1 MSKFPLVPSRSSRRR
16 RRVPMVMIA
25 AGTALLPIAL
35 AMVPGA
41 ASASSHR
48 EAPLIATDPQADNTD
63 FYAFVSPDKA
73 DTVTFISNWLPLQEP
88 NGGPTFYPWAT
99 DTHHDINI
107 DNDGDGKPD
116 VTYRW
121 DFFTHDRRFD
131 KDRPP
136 EADTFLY
143 NIGPVTSLDDEDL
156 LFRQTYDLTEI
167 RNGRSTVLLRDAPVA
182 PSNTGPASI
191 PDYGKL
197 RREATVPVG
206 DGGQTFVGQADDAF
220 FLDLRV
226 FDLLYGANLTE
237 IGQDTVGGYN
247 VNTIAFQVP
256 VTDLVLRGDPA
267 RNPVIGTWSSTS
279 RRSLKLSPCKV
290 TPTGDYVQVSRLA
303 MPLTNEVILP
313 VSIKDRFNASSP
325 DMDPTIPGF
334 LDRLL
339 DPEVPRLVQRI
350 YGIPAPDVPRH
361 DLVELF
367 FTGIAKNAP
376 MPDGSPA
383 PIQDDLNSQILNAD
397 VDPARFVPSDQL
409 RLNTVIKPALLP
421 NRLGLLAGD
430 RQGFPN
436 GRRLADDIVDIEVLY
451 FEGAAKTGLVNPLLA
466 GDAVPFND
474 VPLGNTFPYIAL
486 PHHQGLNTKIV
497 VPGGAIPQQA
507 DLGGVVPPAAGGG
520 WGGGSGS
527 LPMALVTGLPAL
539 VLLGSGVVLLARRR
553 ATLVPAAA

>member
-1 MSKFPLVPSRSSRRR
+1 MSQSPLVSSRSSRRR
-16 RRVPMVMIA
+16 RRVPMVMIV
-25 AGTALLPIAL
+25 AGAALLPVTL

-63 FYAFVSPDKA
+63 VYAFVSPDKA
-73 DTVTFISNWLPLQEP
+73 DTVTFVANWFPLEEP

-116 VTYRW
+116 ITYRW
-121 DFFTHDRRFD
+121 DFHTDDRRGQ
-131 KDRPP
+131 
-136 EADTFLY
+136 ANTFLY
-143 NIGPVTSLDDEDL
+143 NIGPVRSLHDDNL
-156 LFRQTYDLTEI
+156 LFRQSYTLTEI
-167 RNGRSTVLLRDAPVA
+167 KDGKSTVLVRDAPVA
-182 PSNTGPASI
+182 PSNVGPGSM

-197 RREATVPVG
+197 RREAVIPVG
-206 DGGQTFVGQADDAF
+206 GGGKSFVGQADDPF

-226 FDLLYGANLTE
+226 FDLLYGGNLTE
-237 IGQDTVGGYN
+237 IGQDTLAGYN

-256 VTDLVLRGDPA
+256 VTDVVLHGDSA
-267 RNPVIGTWSSTS
+267 RNPVIGMWSATS
-279 RRSLKLSPCKV
+279 RKTLKLSPGRA
-290 TPTGDYVQVSRLA
+290 TPTGDYVQVSRLG

-313 VSIKDRFNASSP
+313 AQLKDTFNAIPP
-325 DMDPTIPGF
+325 DADHTIPGF
-334 LDRLL
+334 VDRVL
-339 DPEVPRLVQRI
+339 DPEVPRLVQKI
-350 YGIPAPDVPRH
+350 YGIPAPATPRH
-361 DLVELF
+361 DLAELF
-367 FTGIAKNAP
+367 LTGIAKKAP
-376 MPDGSPA
+376 TVDGSPA
-383 PIQDDLNSQILNAD
+383 PIATDLNSQVLNAD
-397 VDPARFVPSDQL
+397 VNPAKFVPSDQL
-409 RLNTVIKPALLP
+409 RLNTTVASATLP

-451 FEGAAKTGLVNPLLA
+451 FEGAAKTGLVNPLIA

-474 VPLGNTFPYIAL
+474 VPFGATFPYVAL
-486 PHHQGLNTKIV
+486 PHHQGVNTKLS

-507 DLGGVVPPAAGGG
+507 NLGGVVPPVAGGG

-539 VLLGSGVVLLARRR
+539 VLLGCGVVLIARRR
-553 ATLVPAAA
+553 PTMVTASA

>member
-1 MSKFPLVPSRSSRRR
+1 
-16 RRVPMVMIA
+16 MVMIA
-25 AGTALLPIAL
+25 AGTALLPVTL

-73 DTVTFISNWLPLQEP
+73 DTVTFVANWLPLQEP

-107 DNDGDGKPD
+107 DNDGDGRPD
-116 VTYRW
+116 ITYRW
-121 DFFTHDRRFD
+121 DFYTEDRRG
-131 KDRPP
+131 
-136 EADTFLY
+136 AAQTFLY
-143 NIGPVTSLDDEDL
+143 NIGPVTSLNDDDL
-156 LFRQTYDLTEI
+156 LFRQTYTLTEI

-182 PSNTGPASI
+182 PSNVGPASI

-206 DGGQTFVGQADDAF
+206 DGGKSFVGQADDAF

-226 FDLLYGANLTE
+226 FDLLYGGNLTE
-237 IGQDTVGGYN
+237 IGQDTVAGYN
-247 VNTIAFQVP
+247 VNTIALQVP
-256 VTDLVLRGDPA
+256 VADLVLRGDSV
-267 RNPVIGTWSSTS
+267 RNPVIGTWSATS
-279 RRSLKLSPCKV
+279 RRSLQLSPGRA

-313 VSIKDRFNASSP
+313 ANLKDTFNAIP
-325 DMDPTIPGF
+325 PEADLTVPGF
-334 LDRLL
+334 LDRVL
-339 DPEVPRLVQRI
+339 DPEVPRLVEMI
-350 YGIPAPDVPRH
+350 YGIPAPAVPRH

-367 FTGIAKNAP
+367 LTGIAKDAP

-383 PIQDDLNSQILNAD
+383 PIQTDLNSQILNAD

-409 RLNTVIKPALLP
+409 RLNTAVPPATLP

-436 GRRLADDIVDIEVLY
+436 GRRLADDVVDIEVLY
-451 FEGAAKTGLVNPLLA
+451 FEGAAKTGLVNPLIA

-474 VPLGNTFPYIAL
+474 VPFGATFPYVAL
-486 PHHQGLNTKIV
+486 PHHQGVNTKLS
-497 VPGGAIPQQA
+497 VPGGAIPPQA
-507 DLGGVVPPAAGGG
+507 NLGGVVPPVAGGG
-520 WGGGSGS
+520 WGGGGGS

-539 VLLGSGVVLLARRR
+539 VLLGSGGVLLARRR
-553 ATLVPAAA
+553 GTVVPVSA

>member
-1 MSKFPLVPSRSSRRR
+1 
-16 RRVPMVMIA
+16 MVMIA
-25 AGTALLPIAL
+25 AGAALLTITL

-107 DNDGDGKPD
+107 DNDGDAKPD
-116 VTYRW
+116 ITYRW
-121 DFFTHDRRFD
+121 DFYTDDRRG
-131 KDRPP
+131 R
-136 EADTFLY
+136 ANTFLY
-143 NIGPVTSLDDEDL
+143 NIGPVTSLNDDDL
-156 LFRQTYDLTEI
+156 LFRQTYNLTEI

-182 PSNTGPASI
+182 PSNVGPGSI

-206 DGGQTFVGQADDAF
+206 GGGKSFVGQADDAF

-226 FDLLYGANLTE
+226 FDLLYGGNLTE
-237 IGQDTVGGYN
+237 IGQDTVAGYN

-256 VTDLVLRGDPA
+256 VADLVLRGDSA

-279 RRSLKLSPCKV
+279 RRSLKLSPGRA

-313 VSIKDRFNASSP
+313 AQLKDTFNAIP
-325 DMDPTIPGF
+325 PEADLTIPGF
-334 LDRLL
+334 LDRVL

-350 YGIPAPDVPRH
+350 YGIPAPATPRH

-367 FTGIAKNAP
+367 LTGIAKNAP
-376 MPDGSPA
+376 MSDGSPA
-383 PIQDDLNSQILNAD
+383 PIQTDLNSQILNAD
-397 VDPARFVPSDQL
+397 VNPAKFVPSDQL
-409 RLNTVIKPALLP
+409 RLNTAVPLATLP

-451 FEGAAKTGLVNPLLA
+451 FEGAAKTGLVNPLIA

-474 VPLGNTFPYIAL
+474 VPLGATFPYVAL
-486 PHHQGLNTKIV
+486 PHHQGVNTKLSI
-497 VPGGAIPQQA
+497 PGGAIPQSA
-507 DLGGVVPPAAGGG
+507 DLGGAVPPVAGGG

-527 LPMALVTGLPAL
+527 LPMSLMTGLPAL
-539 VLLGSGVVLLARRR
+539 VLLGSGVVLIARRR
-553 ATLVPAAA
+553 RTVVPASA

>member
-1 MSKFPLVPSRSSRRR
+1 
-16 RRVPMVMIA
+16 MVLIA
-25 AGTALLPIAL
+25 IGAVLLTITL

-107 DNDGDGKPD
+107 DNDGDGRPD
-116 VTYRW
+116 IIYRW
-121 DFFTHDRRFD
+121 DFHTEDRRGQA
-131 KDRPP
+131 
-136 EADTFLY
+136 ETFLY
-143 NIGPVTSLDDEDL
+143 NIGPVTSLNDDDL
-156 LFRQTYDLTEI
+156 LFRQTYNLTEI
-167 RNGRSTVLLRDAPVA
+167 RNGKSTVLLRDAPVA
-182 PSNTGPASI
+182 PSNVGPGSM

-206 DGGQTFVGQADDAF
+206 GGGKAFVGQADDAF

-237 IGQDTVGGYN
+237 IGQDTVAGYN

-256 VTDLVLRGDPA
+256 VTDLVLRDDPA
-267 RNPVIGTWSSTS
+267 RNPVIGAWSSTS
-279 RRSLKLSPCKV
+279 RRSLKLSPGKV
-290 TPTGDYVQVSRLA
+290 TPTGDYVQVSRLG

-313 VSIKDRFNASSP
+313 ANLKDTFNAISP
-325 DMDPTIPGF
+325 EVDLTIPGF
-334 LDRLL
+334 LDRVL
-339 DPEVPRLVQRI
+339 DPEVPRLVQKI
-350 YGIPAPDVPRH
+350 YGIPAPATPRH
-361 DLVELF
+361 DLAELF

-376 MPDGSPA
+376 MSDGSPA
-383 PIQDDLNSQILNAD
+383 PIQTDLNSQILNAD
-397 VDPARFVPSDQL
+397 VNPAKFVPSDQL
-409 RLNTVIKPALLP
+409 RLNTTVAPALLP

-451 FEGAAKTGLVNPLLA
+451 FEGAAKTGLVNPLIA

-474 VPLGNTFPYIAL
+474 VPLSATFPYVAL
-486 PHHQGLNTKIV
+486 PHHQGVNTKLSI
-497 VPGGAIPQQA
+497 PGGAIPPTPGV
-507 DLGGVVPPAAGGG
+507 GGAIPPVAGGSG
-520 WGGGSGS
+520 DGGGS

-539 VLLGSGVVLLARRR
+539 VLLGAGGVLLTRRR
-553 ATLVPAAA
+553 PTMVAASA

>member
-1 MSKFPLVPSRSSRRR
+1 
-16 RRVPMVMIA
+16 MVV
-25 AGTALLPIAL
+25 AGTALLTITL

-41 ASASSHR
+41 ATASSHR

-63 FYAFVSPDKA
+63 FYAFVSPEKP
-73 DTVTFISNWLPLQEP
+73 DTVTFISNWFPLQEP

-107 DNDGDGKPD
+107 DNDGDGRAD

-121 DFFTHDRRFD
+121 DFRTEDRRA
-131 KDRPP
+131 
-136 EADTFLY
+136 EANTFLY
-143 NIGPVTSLDDEDL
+143 NIGPVTSLNDDDL
-156 LFRQTYDLTEI
+156 LFRQTYTLTEI
-167 RNGRSTVLLRDAPVA
+167 RNGKSTVLLRDAPVA
-182 PSNTGPASI
+182 PSNTGPGSI

-206 DGGQTFVGQADDAF
+206 DDGKAFVGQADDAF

-237 IGQDTVGGYN
+237 VGQDTVAGYN

-267 RNPVIGTWSSTS
+267 RNPVIGTWTSTS
-279 RRSLKLSPCKV
+279 RRSLKLSPGKV
-290 TPTGDYVQVSRLA
+290 TPTGEYVQVSRLA
-303 MPLTNEVILP
+303 MPLTNEVVLP
-313 VSIKDRFNASSP
+313 AQLKDTFNAIP
-325 DMDPTIPGF
+325 PEADLTVPGF
-334 LDRLL
+334 LDRVL

-361 DLVELF
+361 DLSELF
-367 FTGIAKNAP
+367 LTGIAKNAP
-376 MPDGSPA
+376 MSDGSPA

-397 VDPARFVPSDQL
+397 ADPARFVPSDQL
-409 RLNTVIKPALLP
+409 RLNTSIAPATLP

-451 FEGAAKTGLVNPLLA
+451 FEGAAKTGLINPLIV
-466 GDAVPFND
+466 GDVVPFND
-474 VPLGNTFPYIAL
+474 VPLGNDFPYVAL
-486 PHHQGLNTKIV
+486 PHHQGLNTKLSI
-497 VPGGAIPQQA
+497 PGGAIPQQA
-507 DLGGVVPPAAGGG
+507 DLGSVVPLVIGGG
-520 WGGGSGS
+520 WGGGSGP
-527 LPMALVTGLPAL
+527 LPMALMTGLPAL

-553 ATLVPAAA
+553 MTMVPAIA

>member
-1 MSKFPLVPSRSSRRR
+1 MA
-16 RRVPMVMIA
+16 MIA
-25 AGTALLPIAL
+25 AGTALLPVAL
-35 AMVPGA
+35 AMTPGA

-48 EAPLIATDPQADNTD
+48 EAPLIAADPQADNTD
-63 FYAFVSPDKA
+63 FYAFVSPEKP

-99 DTHHDINI
+99 NTHHDINI
-107 DNDGDGKPD
+107 DNDGDGRPD

-121 DFFTHDRRFD
+121 DFFTKDRRFA
-131 KDRPP
+131 KDRPA

-156 LFRQTYDLTEI
+156 LFRQTYNLTEI
-167 RNGRSTVLLRDAPVA
+167 RDGKSRVLLRDAPVA
-182 PSNTGPASI
+182 PSNTGPGSI

-197 RREATVPVG
+197 RREATIPVG
-206 DGGQTFVGQADDAF
+206 DRGKSFVGQADDAF

-237 IGQDTVGGYN
+237 VGQDTVAGYN

-256 VTDLVLRGDPA
+256 VSDLVLKGDPD
-267 RNPVIGTWSSTS
+267 RNPVIGTWSATS
-279 RRSLKLSPCKV
+279 RRSLKLSPGEV

-313 VSIKDRFNASSP
+313 VAVKDRFNASSP
-325 DMDPTIPGF
+325 DMDPAIPGF
-334 LDRLL
+334 LDRLI

-350 YGIPAPDVPRH
+350 YGISAPDLPRN

-367 FTGIAKNAP
+367 LTGIAKNAP
-376 MPDGSPA
+376 MPDRSAA
-383 PIQDDLNSQILNAD
+383 PIATDLNSQLLNAD
-397 VDPARFVPSDQL
+397 ADPARFLPSDQL
-409 RLNTVIKPALLP
+409 RLNTSIPPATLP
-421 NRLGLLAGD
+421 NRLGFVAGD

-451 FEGAAKTGLVNPLLA
+451 FEGAAETGLINPLIV
-466 GDAVPFND
+466 GDLVPFND
-474 VPLGNTFPYIAL
+474 VPLGNTFPYVAL
-486 PHHQGLNTKIV
+486 PHHQGLNTKLAI
-497 VPGGAIPQQA
+497 PGGAIPQQA
-507 DLGGVVPPAAGGG
+507 NLGSVVPLLAGGG

-527 LPMALVTGLPAL
+527 LPMALMTGLPAL
-539 VLLGSGVVLLARRR
+539 VLLGSGFVLLARRR
-553 ATLVPAAA
+553 VKMVPAAV

>member
-1 MSKFPLVPSRSSRRR
+1 MSQSPLAPSRSSWRR

-25 AGTALLPIAL
+25 AGTALLPVTL

-73 DTVTFISNWLPLQEP
+73 DTVTFVANWLPLQEP

-107 DNDGDGKPD
+107 DNDGDGRPD
-116 VTYRW
+116 ITYRW
-121 DFFTHDRRFD
+121 DFRTEDRRG
-131 KDRPP
+131 
-136 EADTFLY
+136 AAQTFLY
-143 NIGPVTSLDDEDL
+143 NIGPVTSLNDDDL
-156 LFRQTYDLTEI
+156 LFRQTYTLTEI

-182 PSNTGPASI
+182 PSNVGPGSM

-197 RREATVPVG
+197 RREAVVG
-206 DGGQTFVGQADDAF
+206 VGSGGKSFVGQADDAF

-226 FDLLYGANLTE
+226 FDLLYGGNLTE
-237 IGQDTVGGYN
+237 IGQDTVAGYN
-247 VNTIAFQVP
+247 VNTIALQVP
-256 VTDLVLRGDPA
+256 VTDLVLRGDSA
-267 RNPVIGTWSSTS
+267 RNPVIGTWSATS
-279 RRSLKLSPCKV
+279 RRSLQLSPGRA

-313 VSIKDRFNASSP
+313 ANLKDTFNAIP
-325 DMDPTIPGF
+325 PEADLTVPGF
-334 LDRLL
+334 LDRVL
-339 DPEVPRLVQRI
+339 DPEVPRLVERI
-350 YGIPAPDVPRH
+350 YGIPAPATPRH

-367 FTGIAKNAP
+367 LTGIAKNAP

-383 PIQDDLNSQILNAD
+383 PIQTDLNSQILNAD
-397 VDPARFVPSDQL
+397 VNPAKFVPSDQL
-409 RLNTVIKPALLP
+409 RLNTAVPPATLP

-436 GRRLADDIVDIEVLY
+436 GRRLADDVVDIEVLY
-451 FEGAAKTGLVNPLLA
+451 FEGAAKTGLVNPLIA

-474 VPLGNTFPYIAL
+474 VPFGATFPYVAL
-486 PHHQGLNTKIV
+486 PHNRSVNSTIRL
-497 VPGGAIPQQA
+497 PGGAIPPQA
-507 DLGGVVPPAAGGG
+507 NLGGAVPPVAGGG

-539 VLLGSGVVLLARRR
+539 VLLGSGGVLLVRRR
-553 ATLVPAAA
+553 GTVVAASA

>member
-1 MSKFPLVPSRSSRRR
+1 MSKSPLAPSRSSRRR
-16 RRVPMVMIA
+16 RRVPIVMIA
-25 AGTALLPIAL
+25 AGTVLVTITL
-35 AMVPGA
+35 AMAPGA

-107 DNDGDGKPD
+107 DNDGDGRPD
-116 VTYRW
+116 IIYRW
-121 DFFTHDRRFD
+121 DFRTEDRRGQA
-131 KDRPP
+131 
-136 EADTFLY
+136 ETFLY
-143 NIGPVTSLDDEDL
+143 NVGPVTSLNDDDL
-156 LFRQTYDLTEI
+156 LFRQTYNLTEI
-167 RNGRSTVLLRDAPVA
+167 RNGKSTVLLRDAPVA
-182 PSNTGPASI
+182 PSNVGPASI
-191 PDYGKL
+191 PDYSKL

-206 DGGQTFVGQADDAF
+206 GGGKAFVGQADDAF

-237 IGQDTVGGYN
+237 VGQDTVAGYN

-279 RRSLKLSPCKV
+279 RRSLKLSPGKV

-313 VSIKDRFNASSP
+313 ANLKDTFNAISP
-325 DMDPTIPGF
+325 EVDLTIPGF
-334 LDRLL
+334 LDRVL
-339 DPEVPRLVQRI
+339 DPEVPRLVERI
-350 YGIPAPDVPRH
+350 YGIPAPATPRH
-361 DLVELF
+361 DLAELF
-367 FTGIAKNAP
+367 LTGIAKNAP

-383 PIQDDLNSQILNAD
+383 PIQTDLNSQILNAD
-397 VDPARFVPSDQL
+397 VDPTKFVPSDQL
-409 RLNTVIKPALLP
+409 RLNTAVPPATLP

-451 FEGAAKTGLVNPLLA
+451 FEGAAETGLINPLIV
-466 GDAVPFND
+466 GDVVPFND
-474 VPLGNTFPYIAL
+474 VPLGATFPYVAL
-486 PHHQGLNTKIV
+486 PHHQGLNTKLS

-507 DLGGVVPPAAGGG
+507 DLGGAVPPVAGGG

-539 VLLGSGVVLLARRR
+539 VLLGAGFVLLVRRR
-553 ATLVPAAA
+553 ATMVPAAA

>member
-1 MSKFPLVPSRSSRRR
+1 MSKFPLVPSRLSRRR
-16 RRVPMVMIA
+16 RRVPVVMVV
-25 AGTALLPIAL
+25 AGTALLTITL

-41 ASASSHR
+41 ATASSHR

-63 FYAFVSPDKA
+63 FYAFVSPEKP
-73 DTVTFISNWLPLQEP
+73 DTVTFISNWFPLQEP

-107 DNDGDGKPD
+107 DNDGDGRAD

-121 DFFTHDRRFD
+121 DFRTEDRRA
-131 KDRPP
+131 
-136 EADTFLY
+136 EANTFLY
-143 NIGPVTSLDDEDL
+143 NIGPVTSLNDDDL
-156 LFRQTYDLTEI
+156 LFRQTYTLTEI
-167 RNGRSTVLLRDAPVA
+167 RNGKSTVLLRDAPVA
-182 PSNTGPASI
+182 PSNTGPGSI

-206 DGGQTFVGQADDAF
+206 DDGKAFVGQADDAF

-237 IGQDTVGGYN
+237 VGQDTVAGYN

-267 RNPVIGTWSSTS
+267 RNPVIGTWTSTS
-279 RRSLKLSPCKV
+279 RRSLKLSPGKV
-290 TPTGDYVQVSRLA
+290 TPTGEYVQVSRLA
-303 MPLTNEVILP
+303 MPLTNEVVLP
-313 VSIKDRFNASSP
+313 AQLKDTFNAIP
-325 DMDPTIPGF
+325 PEADLTVPGF
-334 LDRLL
+334 LDRVL

-361 DLVELF
+361 DLSELF
-367 FTGIAKNAP
+367 LTGIAKNAP
-376 MPDGSPA
+376 MSDGSPA

-397 VDPARFVPSDQL
+397 ADPARFVPSDQL
-409 RLNTVIKPALLP
+409 RLNTSIAPATLP

-451 FEGAAKTGLVNPLLA
+451 FEGAAKTGLINPLIV
-466 GDAVPFND
+466 GDVVPFND
-474 VPLGNTFPYIAL
+474 VPLGNDFPYVAL
-486 PHHQGLNTKIV
+486 PHHQGLNTKLSI
-497 VPGGAIPQQA
+497 PGGAIPQQA
-507 DLGGVVPPAAGGG
+507 DLGSVVPLVIGGG
-520 WGGGSGS
+520 WGGGSGP
-527 LPMALVTGLPAL
+527 LPMALMTGLPAL

-553 ATLVPAAA
+553 MTMVPAIA

>member
-1 MSKFPLVPSRSSRRR
+1 
-16 RRVPMVMIA
+16 MVMIA
-25 AGTALLPIAL
+25 SGTALLTITL

-63 FYAFVSPDKA
+63 FYAFVSPEKP

-107 DNDGDGKPD
+107 DNDGDGRPD
-116 VTYRW
+116 VIYRW
-121 DFFTHDRRFD
+121 DFYTEDRRGED
-131 KDRPP
+131 PRS
-136 EADTFLY
+136 ETNTFLY

-156 LFRQTYDLTEI
+156 LFRQTYNLTEI
-167 RNGRSTVLLRDAPVA
+167 RDGKSTVLLRDAPVA
-182 PSNTGPASI
+182 PSNTGPGSI

-206 DGGQTFVGQADDAF
+206 DGGKTFVGQADDAF

-256 VTDLVLRGDPA
+256 VTDLVLRSDPA

-279 RRSLKLSPCKV
+279 RRSLKLSPGKV
-290 TPTGDYVQVSRLA
+290 TPVGDYVQVSRLA

-313 VSIKDRFNASSP
+313 APVKDRFNASSP
-325 DMDPTIPGF
+325 EMDLGIPGF
-334 LDRLL
+334 LDRVL
-339 DPEVPRLVQRI
+339 DPEVPRLVERI
-350 YGIPAPDVPRH
+350 YGIPAPATPRH
-361 DLVELF
+361 DLAELF
-367 FTGIAKNAP
+367 LTGIAKNAP
-376 MPDGSPA
+376 MSDGSPA
-383 PIQDDLNSQILNAD
+383 PIQTDLNSQILNAD

-409 RLNTVIKPALLP
+409 RLNTAIAPTALP
-421 NRLGLLAGD
+421 SRLGLLGGD

-451 FEGAAKTGLVNPLLA
+451 FEGAAYTGLVNPLIA

-474 VPLGNTFPYIAL
+474 VPLGNKFPYIAL

-497 VPGGAIPQQA
+497 VPGGAVPPQA
-507 DLGGVVPPAAGGG
+507 DLGGAVPLVAGGG
-520 WGGGSGS
+520 WGGGSGGS

-539 VLLGSGVVLLARRR
+539 VLLGSGGVLLARRR
-553 ATLVPAAA
+553 ATTVPAAA